1 MYIIKLGNM
10 FLEYYSLDRGAI
22 NNEFIEEVKVTFD
35 EEEAYTFCSEEA
47 VEELSK
53 KLYIILG
60 VKGTVQY
67 KPEYIIDGS
76 EVE

>member
-10 FLEYYSLDRGAI
+10 YLVYYCLDRGAI

-35 EEEAYTFCSEEA
+35 EEEAYTFCSKEA
-47 VEELSK
+47 AEELNK

-67 KPEYIIDGS
+67 KPEYIIEES
-76 EVE
+76 EDE

>member
-10 FLEYYSLDRGAI
+10 YLEYYSLDRGAI

-35 EEEAYTFCSEEA
+35 EGEAYVFNSEEA
-47 VEELSK
+47 AEELSK

-67 KPEYIIDGS
+67 IIEES
-76 EVE
+76 EGE

>member
-1 MYIIKLGNM
+1 MY
-10 FLEYYSLDRGAI
+10 LEYYSLDRGAI

-47 VEELSK
+47 AEELNK

-60 VKGTVQY
+60 IKGTVQY
-67 KPEYIIDGS
+67 IIEES
-76 EVE
+76 EDE